1 MTGRQ
6 LPAESLRL
14 LVGQQP
20 RELLKGQS
28 GARRVEKK
36 VLIQVLDEEVQLD
49 GEAMITKVAVLAVV
63 MWLWATDVAA
73 AVAD

>member
-1 MTGRQ
+1 M
-6 LPAESLRL
+6 
-14 LVGQQP
+14 GQQP
-20 RELLKGQS
+20 RKLLKGQS

-36 VLIQVLDEEVQLD
+36 VLIQVLDEEVQL
-49 GEAMITKVAVLAVV
+49 GVAMITKVAVLAVV

>member
-1 MTGRQ
+1 M
-6 LPAESLRL
+6 
-14 LVGQQP
+14 GQQP
-20 RELLKGQS
+20 RELLKDQL

>member
-1 MTGRQ
+1 M
-6 LPAESLRL
+6 
-14 LVGQQP
+14 GQQP

>member
-1 MTGRQ
+1 
-6 LPAESLRL
+6 
-14 LVGQQP
+14 VGQQP

-36 VLIQVLDEEVQLD
+36 VLIQVLDEEVQL
-49 GEAMITKVAVLAVV
+49 GVAMITKVAVLAVV